1 MMGTGG
7 WSTQGLR
14 GLEMLSAFIAF
25 RSCIS
30 PGPTGVPR
38 ASRGANPSDS
48 LLAFL
53 SQRQSLRD
61 FSHPLRA
68 SHMPSLYI
76 YFGGRGTSVE
86 VRGHLAG
93 ICSLL
98 PLCRF

>member
-25 RSCIS
+25 RSCIF
-30 PGPTGVPR
+30 PR
-38 ASRGANPSDS
+38 SHGSAKGKGANPSDS

-53 SQRQSLRD
+53 SQGQSLRD
-61 FSHPLRA
+61 FSQPLRA